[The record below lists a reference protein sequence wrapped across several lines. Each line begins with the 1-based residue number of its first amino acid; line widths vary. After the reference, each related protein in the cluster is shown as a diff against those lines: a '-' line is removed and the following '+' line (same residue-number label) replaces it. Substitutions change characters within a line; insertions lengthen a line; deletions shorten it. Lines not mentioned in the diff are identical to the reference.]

1 MKASNP
7 SAPAAHRT
15 IYVIVYGVLLV
26 LLALTAAT
34 TRLHLG
40 SWSLPV
46 ALLIATAKAVLIFLF
61 FMRLR
66 VHRGLTRIFACA
78 GFFWLGIMLLLAFS
92 DYLTRSWLF

>member
-1 MKASNP
+1 MKASTP
-7 SAPAAHRT
+7 SAPVAHRT
-15 IYVIVYGVLLV
+15 IYLIVYGVLLI
-26 LLALTAAT
+26 LLTLTAAT

-46 ALLIATAKAVLIFLF
+46 ALLIATAKGVLIFFF

-78 GFFWLGIMLLLAFS
+78 GIFWLGILLTLAFS
-92 DYLTRSWLF
+92 DYLTRGWLF